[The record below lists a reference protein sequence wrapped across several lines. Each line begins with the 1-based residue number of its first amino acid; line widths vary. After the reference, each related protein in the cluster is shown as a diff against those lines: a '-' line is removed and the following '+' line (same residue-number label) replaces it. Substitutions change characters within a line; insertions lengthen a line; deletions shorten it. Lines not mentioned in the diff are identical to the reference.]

1 MSGLKDFYTN
11 NIAKIV
17 KTLNY
22 NLDCM
27 SDLESQIFRKHIFE
41 KFTQGSEN
49 FPIWEN
55 IEPSFSIR
63 DKYAWKWLDEFIRKE
78 ETYLFF
84 DKDDDPIVYIL
95 MEGQS
100 VAEFIAELPIYVFY
114 ITNKNLDYIVSHNDS
129 DYLIASGTAEY
140 WLREKVREMTA
151 NGWKDYNQILREM
164 REGKRE

>member
-1 MSGLKDFYTN
+1 
-11 NIAKIV
+11 
-17 KTLNY
+17 
-22 NLDCM
+22 
-27 SDLESQIFRKHIFE
+27 
-41 KFTQGSEN
+41 
-49 FPIWEN
+49 
-55 IEPSFSIR
+55 
-63 DKYAWKWLDEFIRKE
+63 
-78 ETYLFF
+78 
-84 DKDDDPIVYIL
+84 

-129 DYLIASGTAEY
+129 DYLIASGTAES

>member
-41 KFTQGSEN
+41 KFTQG
-49 FPIWEN
+49 
-55 IEPSFSIR
+55 SIR

-129 DYLIASGTAEY
+129 DYLIASGTAES